1 MPNGQAAVGCPT
13 SQQPWPPLPPAPV
26 KQRRKWPWIVSALVV
41 LLLIMIIGAAGSKGT
56 GASTSSTSAPS
67 ANAGPHTS
75 AQLAAAPA
83 AAPAKPPRAISA
95 RDWAKIAK
103 DPGAHVGEAIIL
115 YGAVTQFDTATG
127 TNTFRANVD
136 GVKHPVSYGFANYPT
151 NTVLTGDSAN
161 LGDLVEGDIF
171 QAEVVVAGAISYE
184 TAMGGNLSAP
194 RLSVLKITVIGSTK

>member
-1 MPNGQAAVGCPT
+1 V
-13 SQQPWPPLPPAPV
+13 
-26 KQRRKWPWIVSALVV
+26 ALDRQC
-41 LLLIMIIGAAGSKGT
+41 S
-56 GASTSSTSAPS
+56 
-67 ANAGPHTS
+67 
-75 AQLAAAPA
+75 
-83 AAPAKPPRAISA
+83 
-95 RDWAKIAK
+95 
-103 DPGAHVGEAIIL
+103 
-115 YGAVTQFDTATG
+115 VTQFDTATG